1 MSIVKI
7 TSSDELPFGL
17 LSNHY
22 CYEFDLDGK
31 TWKSISHYVYYN
43 LIPHSY
49 KDYSISLLNID
60 NPNLLYSEF
69 MNRSRVIYNLEYA
82 KLLEQALREKYK
94 SNPICA

>member
-43 LIPHSY
+43 LIPQRYNSSY
-49 KDYSISLLNID
+49 YCFNCQYL
-60 NPNLLYSEF
+60 
-69 MNRSRVIYNLEYA
+69 
-82 KLLEQALREKYK
+82 
-94 SNPICA
+94 CC